1 MDFPKVGFKYVFS
14 LITVTT
20 LLVYIIDLPTL
31 ITQESALVKEYY
43 VKNYFTHF
51 LLDVILIAIYLGISH
66 YFMDLFQISDKFMQF
81 VFVALVTACISG
93 LFYIYFITS
102 PKSSTFFSRWF
113 HTVKSKAILYDM
125 VLVSS
130 VFFVY
135 RFFWKDFL

>member
-1 MDFPKVGFKYVFS
+1 MDFSKIGFKYVFS

-20 LLVYIIDLPTL
+20 LLVYVIDLPTL
-31 ITQESALVKEYY
+31 LTKEPALVKEYY

-66 YFMDLFQISDKFMQF
+66 YFMELFQISDKFMQLL
-81 VFVALVTACISG
+81 FVAVITACISG
-93 LFYIYFITS
+93 LFYIYFIRS

-113 HTVKSKAILYDM
+113 HTVKSKAVIYDM
-125 VLVSS
+125 ILVSS

-135 RFFWKDFL
+135 RFFWKDF